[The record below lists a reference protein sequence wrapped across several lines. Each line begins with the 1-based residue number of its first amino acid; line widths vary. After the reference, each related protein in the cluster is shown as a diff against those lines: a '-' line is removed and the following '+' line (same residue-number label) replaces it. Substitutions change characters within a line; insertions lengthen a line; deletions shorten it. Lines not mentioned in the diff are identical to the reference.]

1 MCESC
6 QRGGKPWALVYARV
20 STPPGQEEDGS
31 SLDTQVAEC
40 LSLARA
46 EGFEVPDRFI
56 LREQWT
62 GAELGR
68 PLLGQARKAARLGEV
83 HAFFCLSP
91 DRLSRNPAHL
101 MQVTEELP
109 EHDVRLLFCQGPSG
123 DTPEDKL
130 LRYISGFVGQKERQ
144 AITERTTRG
153 SASLRNGRWR
163 RRLAEN
169 KGPGELTVSV
179 RD

>member
-6 QRGGKPWALVYARV
+6 RRGGKPWALVYARV
-20 STPPGQEEDGS
+20 STPGQEEDGS

-40 LSLARA
+40 LRIVRA

-62 GAELGR
+62 GAELRR
-68 PLLGQARKAARLGEV
+68 PLLDQARNAARQGEV
-83 HAFFCLSP
+83 HAFVCLSP

-101 MQVTEELP
+101 MQITEELP

-153 SASLRNGRWR
+153 KIAWAGRGVMPVGSGR
-163 RRLAEN
+163 APERFLPCE
-169 KGPGELTVSV
+169 
-179 RD
+179 